1 MEVKV
6 TLKPG
11 QNGIKRLVEHY
22 DDQLVCVRY
31 RYDRLK
37 RKRYKTIELI
47 IDEQA
52 WIKGYRISP
61 HVVPRH
67 EPIGPVLVKINYHEV
82 KLRNAAKEVG
92 GQWCPKEKAWK
103 LPYDT
108 AIALGLDQ
116 RILRFLRDG
125 EQ

>member
-11 QNGIKRLVEHY
+11 QNGTKRLVEHY
-22 DDQLVCVRY
+22 GDQLICVRY
-31 RYDRLK
+31 RYDKLK

-52 WIKGYRISP
+52 WLEGYRMPP
-61 HVVPRH
+61 HVVPRR

-82 KLRNAAKEVG
+82 K
-92 GQWCPKEKAWK
+92 
-103 LPYDT
+103 
-108 AIALGLDQ
+108 
-116 RILRFLRDG
+116 
-125 EQ
+125 